1 MKNIGNLVSIYVG
14 ALIAGLAIISY
25 PASAAYMVNTIGLTP
40 EQYGNI
46 YLPKIF
52 LGILGALMSGSLVKR
67 ISLKSMW
74 IMALGC
80 FAVAQIMLVAALGQS
95 VDTAA
100 MLILVSSAVYG
111 FGFGFGGGPHNAI
124 AALSFPKRS
133 ESAVTML
140 HMFVGLGMTICPIL
154 FARAITGGYW
164 SALPITLASLTGI
177 LMLITLFSNVPK
189 QPVVDR
195 ESGSSPMKSFY
206 FWIIVAIAVV
216 YAVAEGT
223 IVSWAVIYVQDTK
236 GLSAETAGYALAA
249 FMAMLTLGRFITS
262 ILLLRMKPVQLW
274 LVLPPLLLTAFIL
287 FPMLQGDMPV
297 LSGFVLAGLACSAFF
312 PLMLIVCAE
321 KYPNDMSYIA
331 SMLLATILAGG
342 SAGGYV
348 IGQLQ
353 ANINMD
359 DLFTYSAIYP
369 VVVFLLIL
377 WSIQLGK
384 SRVAGASARSSNSS
398 SIIQ

>member
-1 MKNIGNLVSIYVG
+1 MRNIASLVSIYVG
-14 ALIAGLAIISY
+14 AFVAGIAIISY
-25 PASAAYMVNTIGLTP
+25 PASAAYMVNTIGITA

-52 LGILGALMSGSLVKR
+52 LGILGALLSGALVRR
-67 ISLKSMW
+67 ITLKSMW
-74 IMALGC
+74 LVALAC
-80 FAVAQIMLVAALGQS
+80 YCLCQILLVAALGQS

-100 MLILVSSAVYG
+100 ILILVSSALYG
-111 FGFGFGGGPHNAI
+111 FGFGFGGGPNNAL
-124 AALSFPKRS
+124 AALLFPKRS

-140 HMFVGLGMTICPIL
+140 HMFVGLGMTICPII

-164 SALPITLASLTGI
+164 SAVPITLASMIGI
-177 LMLITLFSNVPK
+177 IMLITIFSNMPK
-189 QPVVDR
+189 QPKVDR
-195 ESGSSPMKSFY
+195 ASESSPAKSFY
-206 FWIIVAIAVV
+206 FWIVVAIAVF

-236 GLSAETAGYALAA
+236 GLSAQTAGYALAA

-262 ILLLRMKPVQLW
+262 LLLLRIKPIQLW
-274 LVLPPLLLTAFIL
+274 LILPPLLMLAFIL
-287 FPMLQGDMPV
+287 FPSLEGDLGV

-353 ANINMD
+353 AKISMD

-369 VVVFLLIL
+369 VLVFLLIL
-377 WSIQLGK
+377 LSIKVGK
-384 SRVAGASARSSNSS
+384 SRVAVVATSPSKSYL
-398 SIIQ
+398 